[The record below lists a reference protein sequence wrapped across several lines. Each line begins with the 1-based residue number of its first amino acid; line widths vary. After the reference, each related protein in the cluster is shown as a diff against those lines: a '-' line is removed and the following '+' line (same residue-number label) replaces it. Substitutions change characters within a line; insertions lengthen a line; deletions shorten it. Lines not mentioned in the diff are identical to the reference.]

1 MCRAVLSLVE
11 SLVAFG
17 RQFVAQYGSLPDA
30 LTQGSVAWRAMLAC
44 YNLCRNVPLQPA
56 DSLRLLNSGSLLF
69 GMGPLILDFMAARE
83 QLEPAAWR
91 HFILG
96 QAHMQLFLFFL
107 LTDIGLAHDTS
118 GNLGAVFARTTA
130 KPEAMLPWFV
140 ALAKVLQQVSSGAD
154 VDEGEPRVCCLVHE
168 CALLQD
174 AQVGRFHALR

>member
-1 MCRAVLSLVE
+1 M
-11 SLVAFG
+11 AFG

-118 GNLGAVFARTTA
+118 GNYDLGAVFARTTA

-168 CALLQD
+168 RALLQD